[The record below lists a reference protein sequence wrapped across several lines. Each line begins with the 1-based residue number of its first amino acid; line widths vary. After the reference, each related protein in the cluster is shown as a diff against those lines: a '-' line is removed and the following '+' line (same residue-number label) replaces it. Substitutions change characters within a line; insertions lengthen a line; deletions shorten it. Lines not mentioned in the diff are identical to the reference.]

1 MLKAYDMREGTWTNS
16 PMQRPPT
23 VLSHSVVALDQ
34 TSPMVVSL
42 GFAKLLVMGQP
53 VHEVGGW
60 GMPDKPAAKK
70 RFVWFADK
78 LRSYGSRPSRHP
90 YTRCI
95 CPIIDSLD
103 YDSMQ
108 LSGAHPLHGLSL
120 ALSLAAN

>member
-78 LRSYGSRPSRHP
+78 LRSYVHRP
-90 YTRCI
+90 TRLR
-95 CPIIDSLD
+95 SYVVATVVGLV
-103 YDSMQ
+103 
-108 LSGAHPLHGLSL
+108 GTHTHGVFVQ
-120 ALSLAAN
+120 